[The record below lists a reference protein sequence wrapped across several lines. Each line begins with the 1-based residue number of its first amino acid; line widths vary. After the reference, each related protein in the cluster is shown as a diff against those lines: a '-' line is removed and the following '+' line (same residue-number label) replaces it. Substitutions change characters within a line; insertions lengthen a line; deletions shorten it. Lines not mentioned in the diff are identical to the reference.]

1 MLYTCYFDVVVVVG
15 GCGGVIVCVV
25 VVVAVVVKM
34 TIWKTGLWLNMLYS
48 QNKAIISVICLKPNT
63 RDH

>member
-1 MLYTCYFDVVVVVG
+1 MLYTCYFDVVVVG
-15 GCGGVIVCVV
+15 GGGVIVFCVV
-25 VVVAVVVKM
+25 GVAVVVKR

-48 QNKAIISVICLKPNT
+48 QNKAIISVIRLKSYT

>member
-15 GCGGVIVCVV
+15 GGVIVFCVV
-25 VVVAVVVKM
+25 GVAVVVKR

-48 QNKAIISVICLKPNT
+48 QNIAIISVICLKPNT

>member
-48 QNKAIISVICLKPNT
+48 
-63 RDH
+63 